1 MKFGYN
7 FSPVCVAG
15 AGGPVRSCH
24 TGLPAAAGRTLADGA
39 GPGTKGKDICVIM
52 RVYIYICVYT
62 RARMNACIHSSI
74 HKYHT

>member
-15 AGGPVRSCH
+15 AGGPVRPCH

-52 RVYIYICVYT
+52 RVYIYIYIY
-62 RARMNACIHSSI
+62 AYMHGHA
-74 HKYHT
+74 